1 VLLLTSGALLV
12 RTIVGLLNS
21 NVGIQPGG
29 AMVSQLMLTET
40 TRFDAAGRAPLL
52 NEILRRI
59 RALPGVR
66 AAGAGSSLP
75 PDNAYL
81 EMRVRL
87 VNGTRDESH
96 SLSLASVTPGYLE
109 ALGARLI
116 AGRGFEDG
124 DSHRDR
130 PVAVLSESA
139 ARALMDGRDAIG
151 RELPMP
157 LIGRLRDGPRAIVV
171 GVVSD
176 IKYLG
181 LEEAAGP
188 AIYVMWSG
196 LPTGQ
201 AFLAVRTSGNA
212 LAVAPA
218 VRAILRDLDPG
229 MPLQPART
237 LDEVLQRSVADRRLR
252 ALLGG
257 SIACLAFA
265 VALVGL
271 AGGLARVVS
280 ERRYELAIRAA
291 LGATPERAV
300 RMVMTEGAVLG
311 GAGLALGIAAAL
323 AVGRALGS
331 MLHGVTPYD
340 PVTLAGVAVFVSL
353 TTLAACYIPARRA
366 ARVSPLEL
374 LRGE

>member
-1 VLLLTSGALLV
+1 
-12 RTIVGLLNS
+12 
-21 NVGIQPGG
+21 
-29 AMVSQLMLTET
+29 
-40 TRFDAAGRAPLL
+40 
-52 NEILRRI
+52 
-59 RALPGVR
+59 
-66 AAGAGSSLP
+66 
-75 PDNAYL
+75 
-81 EMRVRL
+81 
-87 VNGTRDESH
+87 
-96 SLSLASVTPGYLE
+96 
-109 ALGARLI
+109 
-116 AGRGFEDG
+116 
-124 DSHRDR
+124 
-130 PVAVLSESA
+130 
-139 ARALMDGRDAIG
+139 
-151 RELPMP
+151 
-157 LIGRLRDGPRAIVV
+157 
-171 GVVSD
+171 
-176 IKYLG
+176 
-181 LEEAAGP
+181 
-188 AIYVMWSG
+188 
-196 LPTGQ
+196 
-201 AFLAVRTSGNA
+201 
-212 LAVAPA
+212 
-218 VRAILRDLDPG
+218 

-300 RMVMTEGAVLG
+300 RMVMKEGAVFG

-331 MLHGVTPYD
+331 MLHGVTPHD
-340 PVTLAGVAVFVSL
+340 PVTLAGVAAFVSL

>member
-1 VLLLTSGALLV
+1 
-12 RTIVGLLNS
+12 
-21 NVGIQPGG
+21 
-29 AMVSQLMLTET
+29 
-40 TRFDAAGRAPLL
+40 
-52 NEILRRI
+52 
-59 RALPGVR
+59 
-66 AAGAGSSLP
+66 
-75 PDNAYL
+75 
-81 EMRVRL
+81 
-87 VNGTRDESH
+87 
-96 SLSLASVTPGYLE
+96 
-109 ALGARLI
+109 
-116 AGRGFEDG
+116 
-124 DSHRDR
+124 
-130 PVAVLSESA
+130 
-139 ARALMDGRDAIG
+139 
-151 RELPMP
+151 MP
-157 LIGRLRDGPRAIVV
+157 LIDRLRDGPRATVV

-176 IKYLG
+176 VKYLG

-188 AIYVMWSG
+188 AIYVMWSA

-237 LDEVLQRSVADRRLR
+237 LDDVLQRSVADRRLR

-340 PVTLAGVAVFVSL
+340 PVTLAGVAAFVSL
-353 TTLAACYIPARRA
+353 ATLAACYIPARRA
-366 ARVSPLEL
+366 ARVTPLEL
-374 LRGE
+374 LRGD